1 MLWKKNIVC
10 EDFQKGIYYI
20 SSWVT
25 KEQYDD
31 LIGQY
36 YDVLKIGKSGC
47 SDIVDSNYAK
57 RNTYV
62 QIVHWHMVKKLLLHL
77 LSKLLLIKNSSRQ
90 IKANF
95 TTIDND
101 QSNEMFKNFT
111 EINFDILRRICP
123 RQGSRR
129 TTPRV
134 WWVYGDWVM
143 SLRFRLF
150 CRGCYCNWL

>member
-101 QSNEMFKNFT
+101 QSNKMCRNFT

-123 RQGSRR
+123 RQRF
-129 TTPRV
+129 TPDNSSCMM
-134 WWVYGDWVM
+134 G
-143 SLRFRLF
+143 LRGLGNVFTVPFVLS
-150 CRGCYCNWL
+150 GLLL

>member
-101 QSNEMFKNFT
+101 RSNKMCRNFT

-123 RQGSRR
+123 RQRF
-129 TTPRV
+129 TPDNSSCMM
-134 WWVYGDWVM
+134 G
-143 SLRFRLF
+143 LRGHGNVFTVPFVLS
-150 CRGCYCNWL
+150 GLLL

>member
-1 MLWKKNIVC
+1 MTICDQKQVEFFTREGRMEIKQANAALLNSVHFYRLRLVEAWASVKLWKTKINPNFTVGANAIKKNIVC

-62 QIVHWHMVKKLLLHL
+62 QIVHWHMV
-77 LSKLLLIKNSSRQ
+77 
-90 IKANF
+90 
-95 TTIDND
+95 
-101 QSNEMFKNFT
+101 
-111 EINFDILRRICP
+111 
-123 RQGSRR
+123 
-129 TTPRV
+129 
-134 WWVYGDWVM
+134 
-143 SLRFRLF
+143 
-150 CRGCYCNWL
+150 